1 MNEKNLNEFEAK
13 KRNGMAMLLLSLG
26 LEILFIGFII
36 VLFAKFTDYAF
47 FAPAFILSLIL
58 VVVVIPIFMMGLKV
72 VKPGE
77 ALVLT
82 FFGEYIGS
90 ICKEGFYHVNPF
102 ATATVPDI
110 KGGAKD
116 TVITGQ
122 TATGAATTIQVPKK
136 RISTKVITLN
146 NQTQKINDLMGN
158 PIDIGIVVF
167 WKVSNTYMAVFSV
180 DDYYEFLSTQCDSA
194 LRNIVRS
201 YPYDS
206 KDDEIESL
214 RGSSQ
219 GISDLLKKEIQE
231 KVEVAGLEIL
241 EARITH
247 LAYAQ
252 EIAAAMLQRQQ
263 ASAVVDAR
271 QLIVDGAVGMVEMA
285 LNKLS
290 ENEVVELDEERKAQM
305 VSNLLVVLCS
315 NKDTQPIV
323 NSGSIY

>member
-1 MNEKNLNEFEAK
+1 MEFKELKEFEVK
-13 KRNGMAMLLLSLG
+13 HRKGMPILLLSLG
-26 LEILFIGFII
+26 LFVLAIGVFVLAVAKFNESVILPIFII
-36 VLFAKFTDYAF
+36 LSI
-47 FAPAFILSLIL
+47 ILIITAIIL
-58 VVVVIPIFMMGLKV
+58 LCGLTII
-72 VKPGE
+72 KPGE
-77 ALVLT
+77 AVVLT
-82 FFGEYIGS
+82 LFGEYIGS
-90 ICKEGFYHVNPF
+90 ICKEGYYFINPF
-102 ATATVPDI
+102 ASIVTPNI
-110 KGGAKD
+110 KGGTKD
-116 TVITGQ
+116 TVVTGQ
-122 TATGAATTIQVPKK
+122 KNSDGTQQTIQVPKK

-146 NQTQKINDLMGN
+146 NQTQKINDSMGN
-158 PIDIGIVVF
+158 PIDIGIVVI
-167 WKVSNTYMAVFSV
+167 WKVTNTCKAVFSV

-194 LRNIVRS
+194 LRNIVRA

-206 KDDEIESL
+206 KDEDVESL

-219 GISDLLKKEIQE
+219 EIAHMLKSEIQE
-231 KVEVAGLEIL
+231 KVEVAGLEVI

-285 LNKLS
+285 LNKLD
-290 ENEVVELDEERKAQM
+290 ENQVVELDEERKAQM